1 MSTPDAAEEQ
11 HTAEQTGDRLADSP
25 QESDSAAVA
34 LERTYVHHVYD
45 RIAEHFSAT
54 RYAPWPPVQAFIERL
69 PVGALLLDVGAG
81 NTDRCTPLLQLA
93 QCRWGA
99 STDAASSSRC
109 PGGWSAEWV
118 IADALQQPFRDG
130 LVDAAM
136 SIASCI
142 TSIQHNGACTA
153 SSSCCDLRQRAQRT
167 ADGWLLPWHH
177 RQESAGMA
185 PCSGAAPG
193 RRYQRFYHLFAAGEL
208 RALVETAAQALES
221 SSPTPTTTVHVVR
234 AGPDRE
240 NDMVEFRMAPL
251 AAPGARRRITAP
263 LHTAFIA
270 PNRPTKRHPDRA
282 APPRPTQSVHT
293 PPATP
298 RYRVATWPPGRASA
312 AAECP
317 APAGAR
323 PRRRSPAIRPR

>member
-81 NTDRCTPLLQLA
+81 NGKYAGCSVAAGHYYVGTDRCTPLLQLA

-136 SIASCI
+136 SIAVL
-142 TSIQHNGACTA
+142 HHFHTA
-153 SSSCCDLRQRAQRT
+153 QRRLHGVIELLRQVRAGGCGLVYVWTEAGLPARLRQRAQRT

-208 RALVETAAQALES
+208 RALVETAARALES

-251 AAPGARRRITAP
+251 AAPGRETP
-263 LHTAFIA
+263 HHCPPPHGLH
-270 PNRPTKRHPDRA
+270 RA
-282 APPRPTQSVHT
+282 K
-293 PPATP
+293 
-298 RYRVATWPPGRASA
+298 
-312 AAECP
+312 
-317 APAGAR
+317 
-323 PRRRSPAIRPR
+323 